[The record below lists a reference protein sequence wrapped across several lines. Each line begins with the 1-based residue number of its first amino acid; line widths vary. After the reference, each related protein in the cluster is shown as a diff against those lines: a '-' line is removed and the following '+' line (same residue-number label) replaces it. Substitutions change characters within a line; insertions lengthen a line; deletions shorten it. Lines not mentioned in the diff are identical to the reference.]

1 MKLTKEQIEAG
12 KTEKGGFTRKQLE
25 AWGVPYPPPKG
36 WQEALMNGQTM
47 EEAGLEAI
55 QWSPIRNQMNA
66 HELLRK
72 VVLAVVDA
80 GHASDLYGFPDVL
93 EYFGA
98 RIPDQD
104 ELFGHHKPTY
114 NTADDDKHD
123 MGDMR

>member
-1 MKLTKEQIEAG
+1 MKLTKEEIEAG

-47 EEAGLEAI
+47 EEAGLEAV

-80 GHASDLYGFPDVL
+80 GHASDLYEFPDVL

-98 RIPDQD
+98 RIPEPD
-104 ELFGHHKPTY
+104 ELFDHHSTQSN
-114 NTADDDKHD
+114 NTQEEC
-123 MGDMR
+123 